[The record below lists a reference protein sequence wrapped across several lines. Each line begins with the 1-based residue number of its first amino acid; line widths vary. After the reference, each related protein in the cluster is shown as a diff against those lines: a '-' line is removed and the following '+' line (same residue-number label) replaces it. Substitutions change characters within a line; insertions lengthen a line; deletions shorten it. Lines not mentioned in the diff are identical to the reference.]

1 MMAPFFFCPS
11 QSKNLE
17 GPKVVGEVLT
27 QGSGFP
33 SLGGALFACVAQLNG
48 SGELPQMI
56 TSPSSFLA
64 RRPRSP

>member
-33 SLGGALFACVAQLNG
+33 SLGGALLAQLNG

-64 RRPRSP
+64 QRPRSP